1 MQTLVGLRFV
11 RTLASLGDEV
21 PAYAK
26 GVRAPASTR
35 SAHETKRGATEQAL
49 RARSLP
55 R

>member
-26 GVRAPASTR
+26 GVRTPAATR
-35 SAHETKRGATEQAL
+35 SAYENKRSANEEAL